1 MYKNQKGQ
9 EVKRLQDKDLENIRK
24 YLTENNKIHFL
35 NFINVGV
42 NVGLRISDLAQLRFE
57 MINHKWE
64 VTIREKKTHKIRTI
78 AFNKTCQKSIKD
90 LKAYYKSIGFS
101 TKEGY
106 LFKSLSKHY
115 VKQKIDSPIS
125 VNGISQ
131 EFHKLRDMLCI
142 EYPIGSHSLRKT
154 WGYHVYKGTLNIA
167 LLMKAFN
174 HSSAEQTLK
183 YIGIEEENIISI
195 YPQFEI

>member
-1 MYKNQKGQ
+1 MNQNQKGQ
-9 EVKRLQDKDLENIRK
+9 EVKRLKEKDLENIRK
-24 YLTENNKIHFL
+24 YLGEINKISFL
-35 NFINVGV
+35 NFINIGV

-57 MINHKWE
+57 MINPNWE
-64 VTIREKKTHKIRTI
+64 VTIKEKKTRKIRTI
-78 AFNKTCQKSIKD
+78 AFNKTCQKAIKE

-106 LFKSLSKHY
+106 ILKSLSRYNIKY
-115 VKQKIDSPIS
+115 KIDSPIS
-125 VNGISQ
+125 VNGVSQ
-131 EFHKLRDMLCI
+131 EFQKLRDMLSI

-183 YIGIEEENIISI
+183 YIGIEEENITKI